1 MRIGTWPA
9 YSVSDFPFTFFL
21 LEDEIVKINRN
32 ILLFFYNSW
41 AQYLSKTRLVF
52 ILLAISEKWTLL

>member
-1 MRIGTWPA
+1 MRIGTWQA
-9 YSVSDFPFTFFL
+9 CFVSDFPFSFFL
-21 LEDEIVKINRN
+21 LEVEIVKINRN